1 MKQMKRK
8 LLSWLMILAMM
19 LTMLP
24 ALSLP
29 ASAGIV
35 QIYVNGVNIVTDAD
49 HTVECGG
56 GTAT

>member
-1 MKQMKRK
+1 MKRK